1 MDYDEQTITKA
12 IDKAVRHT
20 DERAKP
26 SFYAISGSHLYG
38 FPSEDGGDID
48 VRGFHRVDN
57 ERYLFLDDPQEQ
69 YIINQGATTEGF
81 EDYAHIDLV
90 SYELKKFGRLLYQ
103 ANFNVIEVV
112 FCGNH
117 VMNGVP
123 LEMDT
128 LRALIEDE
136 LPLDVPRSYLGMA
149 KSNYYKH
156 LNPNKE
162 TYRPTAKTYL
172 YVLRGLLAAQHVA
185 DEQTIIADVRDL
197 AEWAGEDIEL
207 VENLISVKRANETAH
222 IGDAL
227 ASHADERI
235 TTLFDE
241 IDPLETVDK
250 TDYKN
255 RLNDWMLEVRT

>member
-20 DERAKP
+20 DEQAKP

-48 VRGFHRVDN
+48 IRGFHRVDN
-57 ERYLFLDDPQEQ
+57 ERHLLLDDPQEQ
-69 YIINQGATTEGF
+69 YVINQGATTEGF

-90 SYELKKFGRLLYQ
+90 SYELKKFGQLLYQ

-112 FCGNH
+112 FCGSH

-123 LEMDT
+123 LEMDALRT
-128 LRALIEDE
+128 LVEDE

-149 KSNYYKH
+149 KSNYYKY

-162 TYRPTAKTYL
+162 TYQPTAKKYL
-172 YVLRGLLAAQHVA
+172 YVLRGLLAAQYVTE
-185 DEQTIIADVRDL
+185 EQTITADVREL
-197 AEWAGEDIEL
+197 AEWAGEDVAF
-207 VENLISVKRANETAH
+207 VEDLISVKRANETAQ

-227 ASHADERI
+227 ASQADERI
-235 TTLFDE
+235 VTLFNR
-241 IDPLETVDK
+241 IDPPETVDK
-250 TDYKN
+250 TDYKD
-255 RLNDWMLEVRT
+255 RLNDWMLKVRT